1 MKGSTKNIIRM
12 HGYRL
17 DRALH
22 NYLYFVF
29 YDLYVRVFLFLGR
42 LLQRWLSRSRLSGSL
57 FKMVFDRYHAKV
69 LTLADA
75 EKILELNEDVVVG
88 PDRTER
94 IIPFQYANKIILKE
108 PEFIAV
114 MDCPCRLVRENPCEP
129 VNVCMAVGRTMGEF
143 WMEHGAKFNAR
154 RITQQGALEIL
165 HEAHDR
171 GNITTA
177 WFKVATGG
185 RTGVIC
191 SCCTCCC
198 GGLEGMRIARSL
210 KGGERLRF
218 IAPSGYTA
226 VIDFGKCVSCGT
238 CERVCIFNA
247 VGLDG
252 EGRPVQD
259 GNACMGC
266 GLCIEKCQ
274 GGARII
280 ERDPAKG
287 LPLDIDLVVE
297 ELGQTRG

>member
-1 MKGSTKNIIRM
+1 MKDSTKNIIRM

-22 NYLYFVF
+22 NYVYFVF

-42 LLQRWLSRSRLSGSL
+42 LVQKILSRSSLSSSIFG
-57 FKMVFDRYHAKV
+57 MVFNRYHAKV
-69 LTLADA
+69 LTLGDA

-114 MDCPCRLVRENPCEP
+114 MDCPCRLHRENPCEP
-129 VNVCMAVGRTMGEF
+129 VNVCMAVGRIMGEF

-154 RITQQGALEIL
+154 KITQQEALEIL

-210 KGGERLRF
+210 KGGEDLRF
-218 IAPSGYTA
+218 IIPSGYVA
-226 VIDFGKCVSCGT
+226 VIDSEKCVSCGT
-238 CERVCIFNA
+238 CEWVCIFDA
-247 VGLDG
+247 VGLDDD
-252 EGRPVQD
+252 GRPVQD
-259 GNACMGC
+259 WNACMGC
-266 GLCIEKCQ
+266 GVCIERCR
-274 GGARII
+274 GSARTI

-287 LPLDIDLVVE
+287 LPLDIDFVIG
-297 ELGQTRG
+297 ELGQTRR